1 MPSGQP
7 ALPADPRQLADR
19 VARLL
24 AGRPGDGPRV
34 VVGIAGA
41 PGAGKST
48 LAAAVA
54 DRLGPRCAL
63 VGMDGFHLAQSV
75 LDSAGLTPVKGAPET
90 FDVGGYLAL
99 LQRLV
104 STPRELVYAP
114 QFRRDLEEPIA
125 GAVRIGVDVDVILTE
140 GNYLLLDSSPW
151 DRLSG
156 LLTETWYLDTPEDV
170 RRSRLIARHV
180 GFGRAQQA
188 ARNRVITGSD
198 GVNARLVISSRRR
211 ADLVLLP

>member
-1 MPSGQP
+1 M
-7 ALPADPRQLADR
+7 
-19 VARLL
+19 
-24 AGRPGDGPRV
+24 